1 MTEKNQAL
9 AAAFG
14 GILTAV
20 FDGAEEKQAGE
31 QAYRACV
38 MQMLMRIAVALEAI
52 AAGLSTSRADVHTAA
67 SEDAAALAGAGLPS
81 VDVLAASAL
90 SGAGEAAAGE
100 GVTEAPKV
108 AAAPGT
114 ENPAHVVT
122 ARLTETPDA
131 EPAAKPEPAPA
142 PAAKTAE
149 QTAEQ
154 PAVVT
159 ARVEEQKVKAK
170 ELEPRLR
177 AQMAISEAYKNASAE
192 KRETPLGSYIRNS
205 CAHHGCKSFGTVPE
219 EKLSALVE
227 EVLHELED

>member
-1 MTEKNQAL
+1 MSEKNKAL
-9 AAAFG
+9 AGVLG
-14 GILTAV
+14 GIFANCLDVAE
-20 FDGAEEKQAGE
+20 DKQAEEK
-31 QAYRACV
+31 AYRACV
-38 MQMLMRIAVALEAI
+38 MQMLMRIAVALETI
-52 AAGLSTSRADVHTAA
+52 AAGTAAARADVHTAA
-67 SEDAAALAGAGLPS
+67 SEDAAALAGHS
-81 VDVLAASAL
+81 
-90 SGAGEAAAGE
+90 
-100 GVTEAPKV
+100 VTEAPKV

-122 ARLTETPDA
+122 ARLTKTPAA

-149 QTAEQ
+149 QTAEK

-159 ARVEEQKVKAK
+159 ARVEEQKEKAK

-219 EKLSALVE
+219 EKLSALVA

>member
-1 MTEKNQAL
+1 MTEKNAAL

-20 FDGAEEKQAGE
+20 FDGAEEKQASE

-52 AAGLSTSRADVHTAA
+52 AAGLSTARSDVHTAA
-67 SEDAAALAGAGLPS
+67 SEDAA
-81 VDVLAASAL
+81 AL

-122 ARLTETPDA
+122 ARLTETPAA

-219 EKLSALVE
+219 EKLSALVA